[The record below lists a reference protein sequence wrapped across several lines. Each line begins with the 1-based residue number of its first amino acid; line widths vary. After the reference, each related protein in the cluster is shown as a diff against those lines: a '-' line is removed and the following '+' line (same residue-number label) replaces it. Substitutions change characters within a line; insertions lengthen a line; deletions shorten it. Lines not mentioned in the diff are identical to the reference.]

1 MLGYKQLLS
10 RPTRT
15 MTGTDTLHTATVQFA
30 SGDLQIPGY
39 VAYPTQPG
47 AYPAIVVI
55 QEIFGVNPHIR
66 EVTERIAREG
76 YVAIAPHIYH
86 RQVQN
91 FEVGYSDEETAQGRR
106 YKVGTQA
113 TELLQDIQSA
123 IAYLRTHHAIQGT
136 KAGCI
141 GFCFG
146 GHVAYLAA
154 TLPDIGATASFYGAG
169 ITQLTPGG
177 GAPTVTRT
185 AEIPGTLYAFFG
197 TADPLIDLA
206 EVDAIEAALA
216 AAHVPHQVFRYEG
229 ATHGFFCDHRSS
241 YDPIAAADAWGH
253 VKTLFTE
260 HLTGTTPTS
269 N

>member
-1 MLGYKQLLS
+1 
-10 RPTRT
+10 
-15 MTGTDTLHTATVQFA
+15 MTGTDTLHTATVQFQ
-30 SGDLQIPGY
+30 SGEMQIPAY
-39 VAYPTQPG
+39 VAAPAEPG
-47 AYPAIVVI
+47 TYPAVVVI

-66 EVTERIAREG
+66 DVTERIAREG
-76 YVAIAPHIYH
+76 YVTIAPHIYH

-91 FEVGYSDEETAQGRR
+91 FEVGYGDDETALGRR

-113 TELLQDIQSA
+113 AELLQDIQGA
-123 IAYLRTHHAIQGT
+123 IVYLRTHHAIRGA

-177 GAPTVTRT
+177 GEPTVTRT
-185 AEIPGTLYAFFG
+185 AAIQGVVYAFFG
-197 TADPLIDLA
+197 TADPLIDPS
-206 EVDAIEAALA
+206 EVDAMEAALA
-216 AAHVPHQVFRYEG
+216 AANVPHRVFRYEG
-229 ATHGFFCDHRSS
+229 ATHGFFCDRRSS
-241 YDPIAAADAWGH
+241 YEPTAAADGWGH
-253 VKTLFTE
+253 VKALFIE
-260 HLTGTTPTS
+260 NLTDSIPAS